1 MFTVCP
7 KCSLK
12 LVVTAAD
19 LRVAQGY
26 VRCGRCSNV
35 FNALAGLSD
44 EQQAALEQERRRP
57 EARPPQAPSAPPPAS
72 PPASAPRPTP
82 QSASAPRK
90 PSAEDS
96 AAADAALEFDPTS
109 TDVESVFIGPSASDD
124 AHESGTFESIVLS
137 GEESPAPST
146 PEADIIQFELE
157 ELTARLDTSAPSPE
171 PESPQVTA
179 VIAAKPAAAV
189 PPAKVDAASTPAAAS
204 ATPAPAAPLAAPP
217 AAAAPPAPPRPQI
230 TERAVVS
237 PAAAQITHRAPLGE
251 VMPAGRAGA
260 SRAAVAYLA
269 GTIGLVVVL
278 ALQAAHHYRSDL
290 AQSDALRGPLTSVYA
305 ALGMRL
311 VPHWDVGA
319 YEVHQLGAYAGTPAA
334 GELTVRASV
343 KNNAPRS
350 QPLPLLRV
358 TVQDRFGN
366 RVAARDVPPAAYLM
380 TGAAGGEALAA
391 GQRVDAQMAFVDPG
405 QNAVGFEI
413 DACLEQS
420 PGQVVCANDAAAR

>member
-44 EQQAALEQERRRP
+44 EQQAALERERP
-57 EARPPQAPSAPPPAS
+57 ESSRPPPPAPSAPRPAA

-82 QSASAPRK
+82 QPTSAPRK
-90 PSAEDS
+90 PAAEDS
-96 AAADAALEFDPTS
+96 TAADASLEFDPTS
-109 TDVESVFIGPSASDD
+109 TDVESVFIGPSTTDD

-137 GEESPAPST
+137 VEDAPAPSAA
-146 PEADIIQFELE
+146 EGDIIQFELE
-157 ELTARLDTSAPSPE
+157 EITSRLGSSAPSPE
-171 PESPQVTA
+171 PEPPLDTPVA
-179 VIAAKPAAAV
+179 AAKPAAAPPPTKV
-189 PPAKVDAASTPAAAS
+189 VASSTPPAESAAPA
-204 ATPAPAAPLAAPP
+204 PPAAPATRP
-217 AAAAPPAPPRPQI
+217 AAAAPPAPQRPAVIEVAQVA
-230 TERAVVS
+230 RAG
-237 PAAAQITHRAPLGE
+237 ATLGE
-251 VMPAGRAGA
+251 VMPAARAGA
-260 SRAAVAYLA
+260 SRATVGYLA
-269 GTIGLVVVL
+269 GTIGLAVVL
-278 ALQAAHHYRSDL
+278 ALQAAHHYRTDL

-319 YEVHQLGAYAGTPAA
+319 YEVHQLGAFAGTPSA

-343 KNNAPRS
+343 KNNAARP

-366 RVAARDVPPAAYLM
+366 RVAARDVAPAAYLM
-380 TGAAGGEALAA
+380 TRASPGDALEA

>member
-1 MFTVCP
+1 V
-7 KCSLK
+7 
-12 LVVTAAD
+12 AAQ
-19 LRVAQGY
+19 L
-26 VRCGRCSNV
+26 
-35 FNALAGLSD
+35 
-44 EQQAALEQERRRP
+44 
-57 EARPPQAPSAPPPAS
+57 ARPGVMP
-72 PPASAPRPTP
+72 
-82 QSASAPRK
+82 
-90 PSAEDS
+90 
-96 AAADAALEFDPTS
+96 
-109 TDVESVFIGPSASDD
+109 
-124 AHESGTFESIVLS
+124 
-137 GEESPAPST
+137 GE
-146 PEADIIQFELE
+146 L
-157 ELTARLDTSAPSPE
+157 
-171 PESPQVTA
+171 
-179 VIAAKPAAAV
+179 
-189 PPAKVDAASTPAAAS
+189 TPAA
-204 ATPAPAAPLAAPP
+204 
-217 AAAAPPAPPRPQI
+217 
-230 TERAVVS
+230 
-237 PAAAQITHRAPLGE
+237 
-251 VMPAGRAGA
+251 RAGA
-260 SRAAVAYLA
+260 SRTAVAYLA
-269 GTIGLVVVL
+269 GTIGLAVVL

-319 YEVHQLGAYAGTPAA
+319 YEVHQLGAFAGTPGA

-380 TGAAGGEALAA
+380 TRAAGAAALAA